1 MYAKRK
7 RNTKMVIAFEG
18 TYFVED
24 KNLYSILGNS
34 KADDISVKSLTK
46 NYAVCFQRL

>member
-18 TYFVED
+18 TFFVED
-24 KNLYSILGNS
+24 ENLYSIFCP